1 MANCSQKNKGSL
13 CDTYL
18 TYIDYQKNSDCMK
31 SYKIPQLKTLA
42 KHHKLHVS
50 GTKPVLLT
58 RIDTFFKESLC
69 TLKIQRILRGFL
81 VRFSNT
87 LRGKGFYNR
96 SLCVNDTDFYT
107 LEPLINI
114 EYDDFY
120 SYMDEKQFV
129 YGFSITSLLMLQ
141 KQKMAIVNPYNREP
155 FTEKNRD
162 QLRTLCKLNT
172 ILYNKQTD
180 ATISQKKN
188 IHQTIIPNRIP
199 NNENHFIEMRF
210 FHHQNIINR
219 ELIIRMTEIQT
230 KPIERRI
237 QELFMEIDHLGNYTQ
252 SNWFHLSTNN
262 YIRFYRC
269 LYDIWTHRAQLSRE
283 TKSNI
288 CSLCDP
294 FQRTGRINEV
304 HPSLEQI
311 ALRCLFV
318 MEHMVYTGV
327 DIEYRRLGALHVL
340 SALTVVS
347 LNARNA
353 MGWLYESL
361 VI

>member
-1 MANCSQKNKGSL
+1 
-13 CDTYL
+13 
-18 TYIDYQKNSDCMK
+18 
-31 SYKIPQLKTLA
+31 
-42 KHHKLHVS
+42 
-50 GTKPVLLT
+50 
-58 RIDTFFKESLC
+58 
-69 TLKIQRILRGFL
+69 
-81 VRFSNT
+81 
-87 LRGKGFYNR
+87 
-96 SLCVNDTDFYT
+96 
-107 LEPLINI
+107 
-114 EYDDFY
+114 
-120 SYMDEKQFV
+120 
-129 YGFSITSLLMLQ
+129 MLQ

-162 QLRTLCKLNT
+162 QLRTLCKLNN

-180 ATISQKKN
+180 ATITPNITQKN
-188 IHQTIIPNRIP
+188 IHRTIIPNRPIYDRMP
-199 NNENHFIEMRF
+199 NNENHFIEMRN

-219 ELIIRMTEIQT
+219 ELVIRMTEIQA

-269 LYDIWTHRAQLSRE
+269 LYDIWSYRAQLSRE

-294 FQRTGRINEV
+294 FQRMGRINEL
-304 HPSLEQI
+304 HTSLEQI
-311 ALRCLFV
+311 TLRCLFV